1 MPDYVSTSFTGLNYT
16 NTLGYDTPPAETSQH
31 GRLSPTY
38 DHIPTILE
46 LLEDAARS
54 IGLPVPGTNFAASFP
69 HVTSRSG
76 VAVDGQW
83 YDWTDRLVLLPAS
96 ELWWEGRAWQL
107 SITQLPVTPDNF
119 GTIAG
124 SLRPVTA
131 AIAGLTANPVTGDI
145 AGTLRAV
152 TSNISGL
159 SLTAVTGTLDGTLA
173 VVTAALAGTHAQPP
187 DNVGTVTGALQAVT
201 GALSGDVVNNY
212 ITVTLPAVTA
222 ALSGISF
229 TGGGITATL
238 AATLPAVTGELVG
251 EVPTVV
257 TPAPRTGGGSLRR
270 RFYSTTKA
278 SGTLSER

>member
-31 GRLSPTY
+31 GRLTVTY

-96 ELWWEGRAWQL
+96 ELWWEGRYWQL
-107 SITQLPVTPDNF
+107 SITQLDATPDNF

-131 AIAGLTANPVTGDI
+131 ALAGLTANAVTGDIAATLRAVTGNLAGSSLLPVTGDI
-145 AGTLRAV
+145 AGTLAAISGALMGTTV
-152 TSNISGL
+152 TSPDS
-159 SLTAVTGTLDGTLA
+159 
-173 VVTAALAGTHAQPP
+173 AGTIA
-187 DNVGTVTGALQAVT
+187 GTLQAVT
-201 GALSGDVVNNY
+201 GALSGEAVNNY
-212 ITVTLPAVTA
+212 ITATLPAVTA
-222 ALSGISF
+222 ALSGSLVV
-229 TGGGITATL
+229 GGAVVGTVGGS
-238 AATLPAVTGELVG
+238 LPAVTASITG
-251 EVPTVV
+251 EVPVV
-257 TPAPRTGGGSLRR
+257 VITPRTGGGSLRR
-270 RFYSTTKA
+270 RFYSTTKS